1 MRFGPISSSLC
12 RAQVMRKFHRLV
24 EISPKRKPYGWKFRP
39 RKHVRWIT
47 FGAVHS
53 FWNLG
58 NFVYNFLKLAAVI
71 TVLASLTT
79 GCANRATGSV
89 NPSTDLSALKTMYV
103 RHYPSDNTGVN
114 LEIADK
120 LRSKGVTVMTGNVAP
135 AGHFDAIVTYVD
147 KWRWDITMYLLELTI
162 TLRDPKTEMPL
173 AEGNSFHTSLT
184 RMSQTEMVNEVVN
197 HIYGSVSPVATGSG
211 ILPAQKSGQA
221 QASSQPAAVP
231 ISSRKVEDTLAQKL
245 QELQKLR
252 KDGLVSEAE
261 YTTKRKQLIDK
272 F

>member
-1 MRFGPISSSLC
+1 
-12 RAQVMRKFHRLV
+12 
-24 EISPKRKPYGWKFRP
+24 
-39 RKHVRWIT
+39 
-47 FGAVHS
+47 
-53 FWNLG
+53 
-58 NFVYNFLKLAAVI
+58 
-71 TVLASLTT
+71 
-79 GCANRATGSV
+79 
-89 NPSTDLSALKTMYV
+89 
-103 RHYPSDNTGVN
+103 
-114 LEIADK
+114 
-120 LRSKGVTVMTGNVAP
+120 MTGNVAP